1 MLITSAQNEMLA
13 ARAGFLLAEIDYLS
27 AKCLPISSTRGH
39 SSLSEATG
47 EIITAHFMK
56 IINEESSLQENS
68 ECATRRAH
76 QGSFKENIFWIIN
89 FEFSNFL
96 AEKLF
101 PISFGRVLIISSTAF
116 NLPDASTQSSKG
128 NPKKPKEINS
138 KQRLC
143 VQWPSTV
150 LCLADSRQTSWS
162 ND

>member
-27 AKCLPISSTRGH
+27 AKCLPVSPTRGH

-76 QGSFKENIFWIIN
+76 QGSFKEINHLPAPYFVFENSRNFQRAIFV
-89 FEFSNFL
+89 F
-96 AEKLF
+96 
-101 PISFGRVLIISSTAF
+101 
-116 NLPDASTQSSKG
+116 
-128 NPKKPKEINS
+128 
-138 KQRLC
+138 
-143 VQWPSTV
+143 
-150 LCLADSRQTSWS
+150 
-162 ND
+162 